1 MKGLSP
7 LTHLRKFFKKKE
19 IIKSESKE
27 PKDTNASIKAKRLK
41 ELEGELNI
49 KSKKD
54 GGFIH
59 TNQYRK
65 NITKIFYND
74 KSS

>member
-49 KSKKD
+49 KSKNE
-54 GGFIH
+54 GGFSH
-59 TNQYRK
+59 TKPIQKKYYK
-65 NITKIFYND
+65 DIL
-74 KSS
+74 